1 MSTVK
6 TYRHMLAVQ
15 LRIPRCF
22 IISFLLHVKG
32 RPRTCLRGQ
41 KLNTSEAFGPNA
53 TTQLLYVSLTQT
65 SQRSTSF
72 SLKSIHCS
80 RSSPRVMILSSAAN
94 TQHECT
100 DTSTRRLVYAV
111 RVASLLQREV
121 ILLRNMKAIFFKK
134 CYSLHFVKFR
144 EYVLFI

>member
-22 IISFLLHVKG
+22 IISFLLHVTG

-53 TTQLLYVSLTQT
+53 TTQLLYASLTQT
-65 SQRSTSF
+65 SQEHRDQP
-72 SLKSIHCS
+72 L
-80 RSSPRVMILSSAAN
+80 
-94 TQHECT
+94 
-100 DTSTRRLVYAV
+100 LV
-111 RVASLLQREV
+111 
-121 ILLRNMKAIFFKK
+121 
-134 CYSLHFVKFR
+134 
-144 EYVLFI
+144 